1 MALMRFPGGLWGSG
15 TKLKASLP
23 FGSQRDAR
31 DPLKGGKGPSR
42 VPQPMGTVDKHMHAC
57 NHARA
62 HVHRPCDEEMGVD
75 ESLVSDIKNMITEQQ
90 EDSATH
96 VFDSFLAIAACIR
109 L

>member
-1 MALMRFPGGLWGSG
+1 
-15 TKLKASLP
+15 
-23 FGSQRDAR
+23 
-31 DPLKGGKGPSR
+31 
-42 VPQPMGTVDKHMHAC
+42 MHAC

-75 ESLVSDIKNMITEQQ
+75 AALASGIKLAITEQQ